1 MAMESMG
8 RHMVC
13 LALAACVGCGDDGL
27 VFEDAAT
34 EGPTTTGGDDGT
46 GNDPGSTSGVGSTG
60 GPSDTGTGDDDDD
73 DGPDTSADSGQAAGG
88 NCCEAHDAPGCNEPQ
103 VEACVCQS
111 DATCC
116 VLLWDGVCASAA
128 QDECASACL
137 SDEDAG
143 ELCQDVGAFTFGA
156 GGAELSGGWSLTES
170 QVGEGTIA
178 VNDNGVPGTVTFNA
192 SIDCATTW
200 HVWVRWFLPEFGA
213 DEFTVTVDGQ
223 PRPAAIFSGDCLGV
237 GGSGWI
243 WSRLNWQEEGAS
255 GCDFVQDPWALPWGA
270 GDHTITFGYRSSSAL
285 ARIILTNDPDYVPE

>member
-1 MAMESMG
+1 MASFG
-8 RHMVC
+8 QHVAC
-13 LALAACVGCGDDGL
+13 LALALGVGCGDDG
-27 VFEDAAT
+27 VAFEQAET
-34 EGPTTTGGDDGT
+34 GSPTSTGNDDGT
-46 GNDPGSTSGVGSTG
+46 TGDAPGTTSDAGSSDGSADDGSDAADEGND
-60 GPSDTGTGDDDDD
+60 
-73 DGPDTSADSGQAAGG
+73 DTSADTGEAAGG

-103 VEACVCQS
+103 VQACVCQS

-137 SDEDAG
+137 DDEEAG
-143 ELCQDVGAFTFGA
+143 ELCQDIGAFTFGV
-156 GGAELSGGWSLTES
+156 GGAELSGGWSLSES

-178 VNDNGVPGTVTFNA
+178 VNDNGVPGSVTFTA
-192 SIDCATTW
+192 QIDCATTW
-200 HVWVRWFLPEFGA
+200 HVWVRWFLPEVGA

-223 PRPAAIFSGDCLGV
+223 PRPAAIFSGDCLGI
-237 GGSGWI
+237 GGGGWI

-255 GCDFVQDPWALPWGA
+255 GCDFVQDPWALPWSA